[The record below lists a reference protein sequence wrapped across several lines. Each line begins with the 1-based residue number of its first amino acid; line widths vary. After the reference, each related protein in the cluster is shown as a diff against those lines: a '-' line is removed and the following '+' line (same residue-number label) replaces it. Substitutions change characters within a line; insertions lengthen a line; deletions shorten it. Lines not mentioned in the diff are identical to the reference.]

1 MNITTLRN
9 HLYAFAS
16 FLKFHLLRLNLFKSG
31 NESELTIRNERRSTR
46 LYLILLITAI
56 IITGSYYSLLLYENT
71 IKKESPSFKEY
82 SNLPK
87 EFSLKCPCK
96 TIAIPYRNFVDI
108 KPDYHELCQNESDL
122 ISDKFIDQLY
132 NFYELFSNGS
142 SSSDF
147 YQTAAFQFRTLRTL
161 CQTARNT
168 TGHHIKR
175 FEETDFIQ
183 SQLITEKS
191 FKDQINSSLEVFIEL
206 IPKDFLRTI
215 RFIQDIT
222 AQSLFMT
229 GASLTSILP
238 VDQLYHGINDES
250 IGYSGKNYTLAN
262 GSSCICSSSA
272 ATKCMGLTTFK
283 NNTVHG
289 FQTGCYMLSA
299 LLNSTLEVFYNQTF
313 INIVTNSTNIYQNLN
328 SSNLN
333 LNSTIETLLSR
344 MFVIHWS
351 NKISFEQYF
360 NHCSPSSC
368 QYTVIQR
375 HDILFIFIAI
385 IGLFSGVSS
394 TLRILVPI
402 IIKIIWPF
410 LRKFII
416 KLRTPTTQIISNES
430 SQNSTLSF
438 NDRVK
443 RFYQLIKQKLIEL
456 NLFKNGISSHDER
469 ILRQERYTTRIY
481 LILLSLAL
489 IILILFTTLQP
500 QTIHVIK
507 KSPTLPDF
515 DRLYDQYPSTLRCP
529 CQNTTIEKE
538 LITNIKPEYHEV
550 CNSDFISSEWI
561 NLQFL
566 QSSSLPLITRDIRYQ
581 SQFHFQLLSTLCSIA
596 NQTIQDSLQS
606 FYRTKLVTN
615 HVLPREIFRTQM
627 NSTIEEFKRNVP
639 ETFQR
644 IFNLLR
650 LNFDINQFITPMNSL
665 FAFPYSFD
673 ENYQVFKKFLFFY
686 YLRKERDD
694 CNSGLDDV
702 CHCISLSTY
711 ECYQETMI
719 NESGI
724 SSIIPGMFQ
733 TWNPLEALLIST
745 LECFYQDQCFSQ
757 ITKFINST
765 KNFTKLSSNK
775 TQYERIDK
783 IVNNL
788 FIQSWNN
795 ASLFD
800 SYFKHCHPLEC
811 RYSYKTRLNFIYTI
825 TTILGLI
832 GGINTAL
839 RLLLP
844 ILVKSIFSISNFVR
858 RSRHQNV
865 ITTRQTI
872 SLRIRFSN
880 GLYTLFIRRKQKLKE
895 LNLFPTIPPSRDLKI
910 IRRNRRSTRIYLI
923 LVITTLFILIIYTF
937 IKQQTTTNIDKS
949 PSLLKYK
956 ELYNQYSVKLECSC
970 TNIAIK
976 YKKFIT
982 EIKPEYHQICSSI
995 FISPEWMESMP
1006 DNGRERMLFDFEFQI
1021 HARIGFHFDALS
1033 KICELTRNTL
1043 NTALSKFEETD
1054 FITVHVIPQD
1064 EFNRKIKLIIEQFKT
1079 ITSDQFIETFK
1090 LIQTINHANQLASLF
1105 LSNWRFYLSN
1115 IEFNSLDQGSI
1126 LNVIAR
1132 SVIYGKDNCSCGRY
1146 STCSESVDFSFST
1159 SNQSLR
1165 EILPGFFS
1173 GCLPFD
1179 SLLQSSLTCLY
1190 NQTCMD
1196 ILRAIIYLSKPIPYN
1211 VLTSSLLSNPNT
1223 TIETLLSQLFISQ
1236 WFLKPSFNLY
1246 FNECNP
1252 QSCQYSYKMQYNA
1265 IYVATTLFALFGGL
1279 TKGLHFGVFLI
1290 GLIIY
1295 KIIDY
1300 RKKKTQI
1307 GIDSH
1312 QSDTAVI
1319 SDPITT
1325 IIQINV
1331 NSTEEQIN
1339 SRSRRCDR
1347 ILIIS
1352 LILFAICIIIT
1363 ITVILFLN
1371 QDIKEKCIVTST
1383 QTTLISN
1390 SSSSNVITQFTSVS
1404 SDICYLTWKYQS
1416 EFYST
1421 GLGPTSLITSDFNQ
1435 DSIND
1440 LAVTNS
1446 DSDTI
1451 SVFLGNGNGTFRT
1464 SKIYSTG
1471 NKSKPHDL
1479 KSADFNND
1487 GLLDLVVT
1495 LYETK
1500 EIMIFFGVKSND
1512 LFEIPPYRFSN
1523 NAMNYRPELIEVTD
1537 LNNDKFIDL
1546 LVVHNIDNSKA
1557 GGKLDIFFNSNNGK
1571 SFDTVADCSIYAPEL
1586 EKIISITIDD
1596 INKNGKAN
1604 DLIIC
1609 GGYGRI
1615 YTFLKQNNTN
1625 QCEYIFDRRVTK
1637 YMYGYA
1643 SAFIKGRFNYD
1654 EAYDI
1659 AGISSRS
1666 DTLQVLLAYEDE
1678 DKDNDYF
1685 TQQTYLTET
1694 YPTSVARFNFNN
1706 DSIDDLAVLTCNGTI
1721 NIFVGRKFGIFRRTN
1736 IYYRINGNNSDKCC
1750 HSLKAADLNQDGKD
1764 DLVFI
1769 DGRINRIQILLSSN
1783 CNQ

>member
-31 NESELTIRNERRSTR
+31 NESELIIRNERRSTR

-71 IKKESPSFKEY
+71 IKKESPSFQEY
-82 SNLPK
+82 LNLPK

-96 TIAIPYRNFVDI
+96 TIAISYKNFVDI

-132 NFYELFSNGS
+132 NFYELFSNDS

-147 YQTAAFQFRTLRTL
+147 YQTAAFQFRTLREL
-161 CQTARNT
+161 CQTAQNT

-175 FEETDFIQ
+175 FEATDFIQ
-183 SQLITEKS
+183 SQLITEES
-191 FKDQINSSLEVFIEL
+191 FLDQINSSLEVFIDL

-215 RFIQDIT
+215 KFIQDIT

-238 VDQLYHGINDES
+238 VVQLYHGINDES

-262 GSSCICSSSA
+262 GFSCICSSST

-299 LLNSTLEVFYNQTF
+299 LLSSTLEVFYNQTF
-313 INIVTNSTNIYQNLN
+313 INIVTNSTNIYQKLN
-328 SSNLN
+328 SSNSN

-351 NKISFEQYF
+351 SKISFEQYF
-360 NHCSPSSC
+360 NYCSPSSC

-375 HDILFIFIAI
+375 HHILFIFIAI
-385 IGLFSGVSS
+385 IGLFGGLSS

-402 IIKIIWPF
+402 IIKTIWPF

-430 SQNSTLSF
+430 PENPTLSF

-443 RFYQLIKQKLIEL
+443 RFCQLIKQKLIEL
-456 NLFKNGISSHDER
+456 NLFKNRISSQDEH
-469 ILRQERYTTRIY
+469 ILRQQRYTTRIY

-489 IILILFTTLQP
+489 IILILLITLQP
-500 QTIHVIK
+500 QTIHIIE
-507 KSPTLPDF
+507 KSPNLTDF
-515 DRLYDQYPSTLRCP
+515 DRLYHQYPLTLRCS
-529 CQNTTIEKE
+529 CQNTTIEKK

-550 CNSDFISSEWI
+550 CTSDFISSEWI

-566 QSSSLPLITRDIRYQ
+566 QLSSSLLITRDIRYQ

-606 FYRTKLVTN
+606 FYRTKLITN
-615 HVLPREIFRTQM
+615 HVLPREIFQTQM
-627 NSTIEEFKRNVP
+627 NSTIEEFKRNVL

-644 IFNLLR
+644 ILNLLR
-650 LNFDINQFITPMNSL
+650 LNFDINQFITPMNS
-665 FAFPYSFD
+665 FFTAPDNID
-673 ENYQVFKKFLFFY
+673 ENYNVFKFLFFY

-694 CNSGLDDV
+694 CNSVLYGA
-702 CHCISLSTY
+702 CYCISLSTY
-711 ECYQETMI
+711 ECYRETMI

-745 LECFYQDQCFSQ
+745 LECFYQDQCLSQ
-757 ITKFINST
+757 ITKFINLTQISN
-765 KNFTKLSSNK
+765 KKFTKLSSNK
-775 TQYERIDK
+775 TQYKRIDK

-795 ASLFD
+795 ESLFD

-811 RYSYKTRLNFIYTI
+811 QYSYKTRLNFIYTI

-832 GGINTAL
+832 GGINTVL

-844 ILVKSIFSISNFVR
+844 ILVKSIFSISNFVFR
-858 RSRHQNV
+858 RRHQNV
-865 ITTRQTI
+865 IRTRQTI

-895 LNLFPTIPPSRDLKI
+895 LNLFPTIPPSQDLRI

-937 IKQQTTTNIDKS
+937 IKQRTITDTAES

-956 ELYNQYSVKLECSC
+956 ELYNQYSIKLECSC

-1006 DNGRERMLFDFEFQI
+1006 DTGRENILFDFEFQI
-1021 HARIGFHFDALS
+1021 HARIGFHFDSLS

-1054 FITVHVIPQD
+1054 FITMHVIPQD
-1064 EFNRKIKLIIEQFKT
+1064 EFNRKIKSIIEQFKT
-1079 ITSDQFIETFK
+1079 TTSDQFIETFK

-1105 LSNWRFYLSN
+1105 SSSWRFYLSN
-1115 IEFNSLDQGSI
+1115 TELYSLDQGST

-1146 STCSESVDFSFST
+1146 STCSESVYFPFRT

-1165 EILPGFFS
+1165 ESLPGFFS

-1196 ILRAIIYLSKPIPYN
+1196 ILRAIIYHSKPIPYN
-1211 VLTSSLLSNPNT
+1211 ILTSSLLSNPNT

-1236 WFLKPSFNLY
+1236 WFPKPSFNLY

-1252 QSCQYSYKMQYNA
+1252 QSCQYSYQMQYNS

-1307 GIDSH
+1307 GIDSN
-1312 QSDTAVI
+1312 QSDIAVI
-1319 SDPITT
+1319 PDQIITT
-1325 IIQINV
+1325 VQINV
-1331 NSTEEQIN
+1331 SSTEEQIN
-1339 SRSRRCDR
+1339 LRNRRCDR

-1352 LILFAICIIIT
+1352 LILFAICTIIT
-1363 ITVILFLN
+1363 STVILFLN
-1371 QDIKEKCIVTST
+1371 RDIEENFIVTNT
-1383 QTTLISN
+1383 QTTLIS
-1390 SSSSNVITQFTSVS
+1390 SSSSSDVITEFTSVS
-1404 SDICYLTWKYQS
+1404 PDICYLTWKYQS
-1416 EFYST
+1416 EFYAT
-1421 GLGPTSLITSDFNQ
+1421 GLDPTSLITSDFNQ

-1471 NKSKPHDL
+1471 NKSKPRDL

-1523 NAMNYRPELIEVTD
+1523 NAFGYRPELIEVND

-1546 LVVHNIDNSKA
+1546 LIVYNVNNAKL

-1571 SFDTVADCSIYAPEL
+1571 SFDTVADCNIYLQTKENITSIV
-1586 EKIISITIDD
+1586 IDD
-1596 INKNGKAN
+1596 VNNNGKAN

-1609 GGYGRI
+1609 GDYSRI
-1615 YTFLKQNNTN
+1615 HTFLKQNNTN
-1625 QCEYIFDRRVTK
+1625 QSEYCYDVIVGK
-1637 YMYGYA
+1637 YMYRSP
-1643 SAFIKGRFNYD
+1643 SAFIKGRFNDDERYD
-1654 EAYDI
+1654 L
-1659 AGISSRS
+1659 AGISFQS
-1666 DTLQVLLAYEDE
+1666 DTLQVLL
-1678 DKDNDYF
+1678 DYGNNKF
-1685 TQQTYLTET
+1685 TQQIYLTET
-1694 YPTSVARFNFNN
+1694 RPTSVAQLNFDN

-1750 HSLKAADLNQDGKD
+1750 HSLKAVDLNQDGKD

-1769 DGRINRIQILLSSN
+1769 DARINRIQILLSSN
-1783 CNQ
+1783 CDQ

>member
-31 NESELTIRNERRSTR
+31 NENELIIRNERRSTR
-46 LYLILLITAI
+46 LYLILLIIAI
-56 IITGSYYSLLLYENT
+56 IIIGSYYSLLLYENT

-96 TIAIPYRNFVDI
+96 TIAIPYKDFVDI

-122 ISDKFIDQLY
+122 ISDEFIDQLY
-132 NFYELFSNGS
+132 NFYELFSNDS

-147 YQTAAFQFRTLRTL
+147 YQTAVFQFRTLREL
-161 CQTARNT
+161 CQTAQNT

-175 FEETDFIQ
+175 FEEIDFIQ
-183 SQLITEKS
+183 SQLIPEES
-191 FKDQINSSLEVFIEL
+191 FQDQINSSLEVFIEL

-215 RFIQDIT
+215 KFIQDIT

-238 VDQLYHGINDES
+238 VDQYYEEYKETT
-250 IGYSGKNYTLAN
+250 GYSGKNYTLAN
-262 GSSCICSSSA
+262 GSSCNCSSST

-313 INIVTNSTNIYQNLN
+313 INIVTNSTNIYQKLN

-351 NKISFEQYF
+351 KEASFERYF

-368 QYTVIQR
+368 QYTVMQR

-385 IGLFSGVSS
+385 IGLFGGLSS
-394 TLRILVPI
+394 ILRILVPI
-402 IIKIIWPF
+402 IIKTIWPF
-410 LRKFII
+410 LRKLII

-430 SQNSTLSF
+430 PENPTLSL

-443 RFYQLIKQKLIEL
+443 RFCQLIKQKLIEL
-456 NLFKNGISSHDER
+456 NLFKNGISPQDEH
-469 ILRQERYTTRIY
+469 ILRRQRYTTRIY

-515 DRLYDQYPSTLRCP
+515 DQLYDQYPSTLRCP

-538 LITNIKPEYHEV
+538 LITKIKPEYHEV
-550 CNSDFISSEWI
+550 CKSDFISSEWI

-566 QSSSLPLITRDIRYQ
+566 QSSSLPLKTRDIRYQ

-596 NQTIQDSLQS
+596 NQTIQDSLES
-606 FYRTKLVTN
+606 FYRTKLITN
-615 HVLPREIFRTQM
+615 YVLPREIFQTQM

-644 IFNLLR
+644 ILNLLR

-665 FAFPYSFD
+665 FTFPYSFD
-673 ENYQVFKKFLFFY
+673 ENYQVFKNFLFFY
-686 YLRKERDD
+686 YPRKERDD
-694 CNSGLDDV
+694 CNSVLDDE
-702 CHCISLSTY
+702 CLCTSLSSY
-711 ECYQETMI
+711 ECYRETMI

-733 TWNPLEALLIST
+733 TWNPLQSLLIST

-788 FIQSWNN
+788 FIESWTNE
-795 ASLFD
+795 SLFD
-800 SYFKHCHPLEC
+800 SYFDHCRPLEC
-811 RYSYKTRLNFIYTI
+811 QYSYKTRFSLIYTI

-844 ILVKSIFSISNFVR
+844 ILVKSIFSISNFVFR
-858 RSRHQNV
+858 RRHQNV

-880 GLYTLFIRRKQKLKE
+880 GLRTLFIRRKQKLKE
-895 LNLFPTIPPSRDLKI
+895 LNLFPTIPPSQDLKI

-923 LVITTLFILIIYTF
+923 LLITTLFILIIYTF
-937 IKQQTTTNIDKS
+937 IKQQTITDIDKS

-956 ELYNQYSVKLECSC
+956 ELYNQYSVKLGCSC
-970 TNIAIK
+970 TNTAIK
-976 YKKFIT
+976 HKKIIA

-995 FISPEWMESMP
+995 FISPKWIESMP
-1006 DNGRERMLFDFEFQI
+1006 NIGSEYVLYYSADDFK
-1021 HARIGFHFDALS
+1021 ARLRHHFDALL
-1033 KICELTRNTL
+1033 KFCELSQNTL
-1043 NTALSKFEETD
+1043 NTAVSKFEETD

-1079 ITSDQFIETFK
+1079 TTSDQFIETFK
-1090 LIQTINHANQLASLF
+1090 LIQAINHANQLASLF
-1105 LSNWRFYLSN
+1105 SSNWRFYLSN
-1115 IEFNSLDQGSI
+1115 TELYSLQLGSV

-1132 SVIYGKDNCSCGRY
+1132 SEIYGKDNCSCGRY
-1146 STCSESVDFSFST
+1146 STCSESVDFSFRT

-1165 EILPGFFS
+1165 ENLPRFFS
-1173 GCLPFD
+1173 GCLPLD

-1196 ILRAIIYLSKPIPYN
+1196 ILRAIVYTSKPIPYN
-1211 VLTSSLLSNPNT
+1211 ILTSSLLSNPNP

-1236 WFLKPSFNLY
+1236 WFPKPSFNRY

-1252 QSCQYSYKMQYNA
+1252 QSCQYSYKMQYNS

-1279 TKGLHFGVFLI
+1279 TKGLHIGVFLI

-1307 GIDSH
+1307 GIDLH
-1312 QSDTAVI
+1312 QSDIAVI
-1319 SDPITT
+1319 PDQITT
-1325 IIQINV
+1325 TVQINV

-1352 LILFAICIIIT
+1352 LILFAICTIIT
-1363 ITVILFLN
+1363 STVILFLN
-1371 QDIKEKCIVTST
+1371 RDIEENFIVTST

-1390 SSSSNVITQFTSVS
+1390 SSSSNVITEFTSVS
-1404 SDICYLTWKYQS
+1404 PDICYLTWKYQS

-1421 GLGPTSLITSDFNQ
+1421 GLDPTSLITSDFNQ
-1435 DSIND
+1435 DSIID
-1440 LAVTNS
+1440 LLVTNS

-1451 SVFLGNGNGTFRT
+1451 SVFLGNRNGTFRT

-1471 NKSKPHDL
+1471 NKSKPRDL
-1479 KSADFNND
+1479 KSADLNND

-1495 LYETK
+1495 LYGTK
-1500 EIMIFFGVKSND
+1500 EIMIFFGNESNN
-1512 LFEIPPYRFSN
+1512 LFEIPAYRFSN
-1523 NAMNYRPELIEVTD
+1523 NHRPELIEVND
-1537 LNNDKFIDL
+1537 LNNDEFIDL
-1546 LVVHNIDNSKA
+1546 LIVYNINNDVF
-1557 GGKLDIFFNSNNGK
+1557 GGKLDIFLNSNNEK
-1571 SFDTVADCSIYAPEL
+1571 SFDTEVDCSIYLPDKANITS
-1586 EKIISITIDD
+1586 IIIDD
-1596 INKNGKAN
+1596 VNNNGEAN

-1609 GGYGRI
+1609 GGAGRI
-1615 YTFLKQNNTN
+1615 HPFLKQNNTN
-1625 QCEYIFDRRVTK
+1625 QLKYCYDYGVEK
-1637 YMYGYA
+1637 YMYRSP
-1643 SAFIKGRFNYD
+1643 SAFIKGRFNDDEHYD
-1654 EAYDI
+1654 L
-1659 AGISSRS
+1659 AGVSFQS
-1666 DTLQVLLAYEDE
+1666 DTLQVLL
-1678 DKDNDYF
+1678 DYDYNEY
-1685 TQQTYLTET
+1685 TQQIYLTET
-1694 YPTSVARFNFNN
+1694 RPTSVARLNFNN

-1736 IYYRINGNNSDKCC
+1736 IYYRINENNSDKCC

-1769 DGRINRIQILLSSN
+1769 DARINRIQILLSSN
-1783 CNQ
+1783 CDQ